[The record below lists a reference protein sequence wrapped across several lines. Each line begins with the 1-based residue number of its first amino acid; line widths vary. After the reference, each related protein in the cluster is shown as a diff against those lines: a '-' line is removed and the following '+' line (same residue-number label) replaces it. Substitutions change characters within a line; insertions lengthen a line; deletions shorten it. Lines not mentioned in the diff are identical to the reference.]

1 MRVLRGMA
9 AARAILER
17 RSILDIE
24 IPPAEAARFQAVF
37 GSAITAEEFV
47 RRVYAEVGEDGDAG
61 VRRIAAAVGETVPER
76 LEVERPEIDAALG
89 RIPPELRADL
99 EMAAER
105 VRRFHE
111 QTAPKDWTDDAMGVG
126 QLFRPVER
134 AGVYAPG
141 GRAAYPSSILM
152 TAIPAKVAGVGR
164 LVVASPG
171 GPDGSVPDVTLAA
184 ARIAGAD
191 AVYAIGGAQAIAAL
205 ALGTESVPN
214 VDVIAGP
221 GNIFVILAMRQAFG
235 TTGVST
241 LPGPTET
248 LLIANDGADAAEVAA
263 DLLAQAE
270 HDPMAA
276 PLLLTNSER
285 LATAV
290 EAELERQLAD
300 LPRAE
305 IARAALGNRGGIG
318 VVADLQ
324 EAVELANEYAP
335 EHLCLLTDDPWA
347 LVPKVNNAG
356 GIFVGAHSPE
366 VLGDYVAGPSHVM
379 PVGGTAR
386 FASPVNVTHFQK
398 TVSLFALSEET
409 AGGLAPVA
417 ARLARYE
424 GLEGH
429 ARAAEIRL
437 PEEESPST
445 D

>member
-1 MRVLRGMA
+1 M
-9 AARAILER
+9 INKLESSQPVFQSQLQSLLSWEGVSDKSVESLVNEIITNIR
-17 RSILDIE
+17 NNGDSALLDYSVKFDNIS
-24 IPPAEAARFQAVF
+24 A
-37 GSAITAEEFV
+37 SAIDELVIDLNETKSAFEGLPEK
-47 RRVYAEVGEDGDAG
+47 EKDALQ
-61 VRRIAAAVGETVPER
+61 V
-76 LEVERPEIDAALG
+76 
-89 RIPPELRADL
+89 
-99 EMAAER
+99 AAER
-105 VRRFHE
+105 VRDYHKK
-111 QTAPKDWTDDAMGVG
+111 QQQDTWTYEEEDGTILGQKVTPINRVG
-126 QLFRPVER
+126 LYV
-134 AGVYAPG
+134 PG
-141 GRAAYPSSILM
+141 GTAAYPSSVLM

-191 AVYAIGGAQAIAAL
+191 AVYASGGAQAIAAL

-235 TTGVST
+235 TAGVST

-318 VVADLQ
+318 VLADLQ

-386 FASPVNVTHFQK
+386 FASPVNVTHFQR

>member
-1 MRVLRGMA
+1 VRVLRGLK
-9 AARAILER
+9 AAREILER
-17 RSILDIE
+17 RSILDVE
-24 IPPAEAARFQAVF
+24 IPPEEAARFHAVF
-37 GSAITAEEFV
+37 GAAITAEEFV
-47 RRVYAEVGEDGDAG
+47 RRVYAEVGADGDAG
-61 VRRIAAAVGETVPER
+61 VRRIGAALGETSPDR
-76 LEVERPEIDAALG
+76 FEVAPAEIDRALG

-99 EMAAER
+99 ETAADR

-111 QTAPKDWTDDAMGVG
+111 QTAPKDWTDEAMGVG

-134 AGVYAPG
+134 SGVYAPG

-171 GPDGSVPDVTLAA
+171 GPNGSVPDVTLAA

-205 ALGTESVPN
+205 ALGTESVPK

-248 LLIANDGADAAEVAA
+248 LLIADDGAEAAEVAA

-276 PLLLTNSER
+276 PLLLTDSAR
-285 LATAV
+285 LAKAV
-290 EAELERQLAD
+290 EAELELQLAD

-318 VVADLQ
+318 IVADLE

-347 LVPKVNNAG
+347 LVPKVRNAG

-398 TVSLFALSEET
+398 TVSLFALAEDA
-409 AGGLAPVA
+409 AGALAPVA

-424 GLEGH
+424 GLEAH

-437 PEEESPST
+437 PEGESGRS